1 MPRDISVVVPAY
13 NESDRIG
20 ETLHAIKQ
28 LNSVDEVVVV
38 DDGSADNTYDIAR
51 EWADVVIRR
60 EHNHGKGPALDLGW
74 RKSKGDVI
82 VFLDA
87 DLGATAALAENLIEP
102 VISGQCDMSVASF
115 PPAETKGGFGVVKT
129 LAAQGVKSL
138 TGKRMTAP
146 LSGQRAMRRRLLERI
161 PPLAHGFGIEVY
173 LTVETLRNGFRVCEI
188 PVSFRHRETG
198 RNVAGFV
205 HRGKQFVH
213 ISKTLYRL
221 WRTT

>member
-28 LNSVDEVVVV
+28 LNSVDEIVVV

-51 EWADVVIRR
+51 EWADVLIRR

-102 VISGQCDMSVASF
+102 VISDQCDMSVASF
-115 PPAETKGGFGVVKT
+115 PPAETKGGFGLVKT
-129 LAAQGVKSL
+129 LAAQGVEIVNWEADDSTAFRS
-138 TGKRMTAP
+138 TGHETTAAGADP
-146 LSGQRAMRRRLLERI
+146 TPCPRFWNRSVPDRRD
-161 PPLAHGFGIEVY
+161 A
-173 LTVETLRNGFRVCEI
+173 
-188 PVSFRHRETG
+188 
-198 RNVAGFV
+198 
-205 HRGKQFVH
+205 
-213 ISKTLYRL
+213 
-221 WRTT
+221 